1 MTADFDE
8 FFTQHYDQIVRSVT
22 AVAGDRELA
31 ADCVQ
36 EAFIR
41 AYARWRR
48 INRYDLPSAWV
59 RRVALNR
66 LKDELRS
73 RDRRVARE
81 DRSMTGTTRTTE
93 NAEPD
98 QDVIDALAQLPL
110 RQRTAVA
117 LHYLDDQP
125 VRQIARIM
133 RISEGAVKFH
143 LSAGREQLEA
153 LLAATAEEGR

>member
-1 MTADFDE
+1 MTADFDQ

-36 EAFIR
+36 DAFIR

-48 INRYDLPSAWV
+48 INRYDVPAAWV

-81 DRSMTGTTRTTE
+81 DRSMTGTAPSTE
-93 NAEPD
+93 AVEPD
-98 QDVIDALAQLPL
+98 QDVLDALATLPL

-125 VRQIARIM
+125 VRRIARIM
-133 RISEGAVKFH
+133 KISEGAVKYH

-153 LLAATAEEGR
+153 ALAASTREGR